1 MPPPPGLLLI
11 LSAPSGCGKT
21 TLAHKLL
28 ERESPHGSFSVSYTT
43 RAPRGKEQDGVDYHF
58 VGEPTFRKMIDEGE
72 LLEWAQVHGKLYGSH
87 RSTVD
92 EARAGKLVA
101 FDIDVQGGNQIKVR
115 HPEAVS
121 VFILPPSMQELERRL
136 RDRKT
141 DAEEVIQKRLVAAR
155 QEIQSGTAT
164 YDYLLVNDD
173 LDRAFEDLCAIV
185 RAERMRRGRRPLS
198 ELGVTLPGL
207 EGPGEKK
214 RT

>member
-1 MPPPPGLLLI
+1 MPTPPGLLLI

-28 ERESPHGSFSVSYTT
+28 EKEKPRASFSVSYTT

-58 VGEPTFRKMIDEGE
+58 VDEAAFRLMIDRGE

-101 FDIDVQGGNQIKVR
+101 FDIDVQGGNQIKSR

-136 RDRKT
+136 RDRRT
-141 DAEEVIQKRLVAAR
+141 DGEEVIQKRLAAAR
-155 QEIQSGTAT
+155 EEIASGAST

-173 LDRAFEDLCAIV
+173 LERAFEDLCAIV
-185 RAERMRRGRRPLS
+185 RAERLRRGRRPLS

-207 EGPGEKK
+207 EEAGEKK